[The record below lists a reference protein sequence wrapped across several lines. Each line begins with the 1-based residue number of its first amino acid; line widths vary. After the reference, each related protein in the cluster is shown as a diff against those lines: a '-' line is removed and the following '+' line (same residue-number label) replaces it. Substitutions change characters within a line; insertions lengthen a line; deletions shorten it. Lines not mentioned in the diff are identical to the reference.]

1 MASSPIGTL
10 NEKALHA
17 ALKEW
22 YAEPGD
28 RVEVEVEGY
37 FIDLVRGELLIEIQ
51 TGGFASIKR
60 KLLALTEAHPLR
72 LVYPIAHEKWI
83 VKLDGDGQRFS
94 RRKSPK
100 RGQVED
106 VFSELVSF
114 PRLITRP
121 NFSLDVLLIQEEEER
136 IHVPGKAWRRRGWVT
151 HERRLLEVVGR
162 HTFETGPDLAG
173 LLPAWL
179 PGEFT
184 TADLAAALPCS
195 RRLAQRMAYCLRHAG
210 LLAPVGKRGRA
221 IVYARSE

>member
-121 NFSLDVLLIQEEEER
+121 NFSLDVLLIQEEEAR
-136 IHVPGKAWRRRGWVT
+136 VHVPGRAWRRRGWVT
-151 HERRLLEVVGR
+151 HERRLLDVVGR
-162 HTFETGPDLAG
+162 HTFETGPDLAR
-173 LLPAWL
+173 LLPADL
-179 PGEFT
+179 CGEFT
-184 TADLAAALPCS
+184 TADLAAAI
-195 RRLAQRMAYCLRHAG
+195 RRPRWVAQKMAYCLRKAG
-210 LLAPVGKRGRA
+210 LIEAVGKQGRS
-221 IVYARSE
+221 ILYTRPG